1 MLGPRG
7 NRVLVALSALLVA
20 LYCGVFGFFGWLMV
34 TEPAARNIVTPALN
48 VPLWVVQIS
57 LPIGLTLMLFR
68 ALEILYRTAR
78 GRQPFPEAE
87 EDEFE
92 EPEDEVVL

>member
-1 MLGPRG
+1 M
-7 NRVLVALSALLVA
+7 
-20 LYCGVFGFFGWLMV
+20 F
-34 TEPAARNIVTPALN
+34 
-48 VPLWVVQIS
+48 
-57 LPIGLTLMLFR
+57 FR

>member
-1 MLGPRG
+1 
-7 NRVLVALSALLVA
+7 
-20 LYCGVFGFFGWLMV
+20 MV

-57 LPIGLTLMLFR
+57 LPIGLTLMFFR

-78 GRQPFPEAE
+78 GQQPFPEAE

-92 EPEDEVVL
+92 EPEDEAVL

>member
-1 MLGPRG
+1 
-7 NRVLVALSALLVA
+7 
-20 LYCGVFGFFGWLMV
+20 
-34 TEPAARNIVTPALN
+34 
-48 VPLWVVQIS
+48 
-57 LPIGLTLMLFR
+57 MLFR

-78 GRQPFPEAE
+78 GRQSFPEAE